1 MSERHRTLALEHA
14 RKAGWEDP
22 IIVEVEECIENGSSP
37 ASGEAGVMA
46 RVRSEEPPDE
56 PGQYW
61 LEEFHPRTER
71 HMEPQMKDVFYGP
84 PQTLVVRP
92 GPGHG
97 KPVEEVDGLWTGP
110 IPEPKQISERR
121 EAP

>member
-1 MSERHRTLALEHA
+1 MSTHTD
-14 RKAGWEDP
+14 ED
-22 IIVEVEECIENGSSP
+22 
-37 ASGEAGVMA
+37 ASEAVQLQQDVMA

-61 LEEFHPRTER
+61 LEEWHPRLE
-71 HMEPQMKDVFYGP
+71 HLMEPQMKDVFYGP

-110 IPEPKQISERR
+110 IPEPNQISERR